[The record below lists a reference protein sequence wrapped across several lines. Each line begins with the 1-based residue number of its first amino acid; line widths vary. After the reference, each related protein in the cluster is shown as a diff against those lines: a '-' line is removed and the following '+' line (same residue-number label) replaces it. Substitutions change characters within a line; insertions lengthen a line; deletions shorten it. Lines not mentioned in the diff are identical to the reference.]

1 MAALFID
8 KDAPALQEYL
18 KGQRVLRIQRAQE
31 IGDKLDKQGFTD
43 SYNECVK
50 RAGEGASITRGTM
63 LATSLR
69 WAELRPMKMPLN
81 IILKR

>member
-50 RAGEGASITRGTM
+50 ERGKVPQLHVATM